1 MSQETANAMRFKCAP
16 SEGVFKGKEIEGKLD
31 IKVNVESVTDKPK
44 DPPKPAPFTWEVFLF
59 ALAVALVANHA
70 SGDPAGMR
78 NYHKMQQQSSHH
90 QVLR

>member
-1 MSQETANAMRFKCAP
+1 MSAEQANPMRFKGVA
-16 SEGVFKGKEIEGKLD
+16 SDGVFKGKVIEGKLD

-59 ALAVALVANHA
+59 VLIVSLVANHA

-78 NYHKMQQQSSHH
+78 NYSKMQQQSSHH

>member
-1 MSQETANAMRFKCAP
+1 MSGEQANPMRFKGVA
-16 SEGVFKGKEIEGKLD
+16 SDGVFKGKVIEGKLD

-59 ALAVALVANHA
+59 VLIVSLVANHA

-78 NYHKMQQQSSHH
+78 NYSKMQQQSSHH

>member
-44 DPPKPAPFTWEVFLF
+44 DPPKPAPFTWEVFFL
-59 ALAVALVANHA
+59 ALIVSLVANHA

-78 NYHKMQQQSSHH
+78 NYHKMQHQSSHS
-90 QVLR
+90 QVVR

>member
-1 MSQETANAMRFKCAP
+1 MSAEQANPMRFKGVA
-16 SEGVFKGKEIEGKLD
+16 SDGVFKGKVIEGKLD

-59 ALAVALVANHA
+59 VLIVSLVANHA

-78 NYHKMQQQSSHH
+78 IYSKMQQQSSHH